1 MLLLYNN
8 IYENHSFKVL
18 TVFARW
24 GVTAFLGRILK
35 CTELFAM
42 ILKN

>member
-1 MLLLYNN
+1 MKD
-8 IYENHSFKVL
+8 HSFKVL
-18 TVFARW
+18 TVFERW
-24 GVTAFLGRILK
+24 GVTAFLGRILN